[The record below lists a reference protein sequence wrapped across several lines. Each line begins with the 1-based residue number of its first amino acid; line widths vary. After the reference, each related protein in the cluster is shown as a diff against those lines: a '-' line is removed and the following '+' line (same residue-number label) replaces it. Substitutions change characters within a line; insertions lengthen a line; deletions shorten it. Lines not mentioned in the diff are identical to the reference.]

1 MSYECDIYK
10 SEKIEVFMKGVS
22 DSSSTNVLEC
32 EYCGLQF
39 LYPRM
44 SKLEE
49 SEYYSNYYKNQSNR
63 HHKKNSLETI
73 QSESFDFYEQY
84 KDIFK
89 KIIDQQ
95 GSENKIK
102 KVLEIGSGA
111 GGFLKFLKKEFPEKK
126 VTAIDRDIVNVDFL
140 KSCFPDD
147 NIQTSIPVSETQDLI
162 FAHGVLEH
170 IRDGADFIQY
180 LKKYLS
186 KKG

>member
-84 KDIFK
+84 KDILAL
-89 KIIDQQ
+89 QR
-95 GSENKIK
+95 SCAIK
-102 KVLEIGSGA
+102 K
-111 GGFLKFLKKEFPEKK
+111 
-126 VTAIDRDIVNVDFL
+126 DI
-140 KSCFPDD
+140 K
-147 NIQTSIPVSETQDLI
+147 QTEPTKI
-162 FAHGVLEH
+162 
-170 IRDGADFIQY
+170 
-180 LKKYLS
+180 
-186 KKG
+186 